1 MRKDLM
7 LFDEMNDFMNSV
19 FGASRFS
26 GEWMKTDIA
35 ETDKEIRLVMD
46 LPGVRKEDVKISLE
60 NSILTVSAE
69 RNIEYDK
76 ETNVVL
82 KERVSSSVK
91 RSFRLP
97 SKITSE
103 NIHAK
108 YDNGVLTVVIDKPE
122 DTKPANINID
132 VV

>member
-1 MRKDLM
+1 MRRDLM

-19 FGASRFS
+19 FGASRFG

-35 ETDKEIRLVMD
+35 ETDKEIRLTMD
-46 LPGVRKEDVKISLE
+46 LPGVRKEDVRISLE
-60 NSILTVSAE
+60 NNVLTISAE

-76 ETNVVL
+76 ETSVIL

-108 YDNGVLTVVIDKPE
+108 YDNGVLTVVMDKPE
-122 DTKPANINID
+122 DTKPTNIDID